1 MKIEVVFPDKSTK
14 VYEILENKSLIE
26 IDSIFKK
33 YLVAKKDSLLF
44 DLTRPIFEVL
54 SEDCKIEVLDF
65 NSEEGKEVY
74 WHSSAHILAQAVKRL
89 FPNAKLT
96 IGPPIERG
104 FFYDIDFNGK
114 TLTEEDIKKIEEE
127 AYKIIESDYYV
138 KREEWD
144 SEYAKKFFL
153 ERNETYKVVLIEEFN
168 QEKVSVYFQGEFV
181 DLCKGPHIPRTGLV
195 KAFKILNVSGAYF
208 KGDERNPQ
216 LQRIYGISFP
226 TEKQLEEFLHFLEEA
241 KRRDHRTIA
250 KQLELFEI
258 YEEAGSGLVFFHP
271 KGAIL
276 RKILED
282 YSKEKHLERGY
293 KLVWTPHVLKT
304 DIWKISGHLDYYREN
319 MFIMEEKDEQF
330 GVKPMNCPAHIL
342 IYKSKKYSYRD
353 LPLKLFEVATV
364 YRYERS
370 GTLHGLLRVRNI
382 TQDDSHIF
390 CAPYQVEEVIVDVL
404 DLVKEVLNKFGF
416 HKFEIQLSVRDKNN
430 LSKYM
435 GSSEEWDRAEKALKS
450 ALEKLN
456 LEYKVLEG
464 EAAFY
469 GPKIDVH
476 LYDVLDRKW
485 QCSTIQLD
493 FNLPRRF
500 NLTFVDKDGKE
511 KTPIIIHRAIFGS
524 IERFMGILIENYAGE
539 FPFWLSPIQVV
550 IVPVS
555 DKFLDYANKIH
566 NILRQEGF
574 RVELDKRKETVGY
587 KIRDAEIQ
595 KIPFV
600 FVVGKNEVE
609 NEGVSVRKRKVG
621 DLGFKK
627 IEEAI
632 SILNEE

>member
-555 DKFLDYANKIH
+555 DKFLDYANKIY